1 MYTYTNMRQRR
12 KKARARF
19 SFRPKYCGSH
29 MHRAHMNHWN
39 LSSDQD
45 FKFNFLIIFECAM
58 EQISVMFFQRIYIS
72 TSTRLSPCVA
82 FISHSQRRVVKKKTE
97 EEEEQC
103 TLLAKIFA
111 RIMNNRSCC
120 LCFCCCCYYCYNFPL
135 ESHGWHQ
142 FINKCVNELDFSWLV
157 FLFLLF
163 NRSRTSS
170 SLSRHHF
177 SLRCTHRERMRK
189 SSLVVRHFP
198 LPLHLLAL
206 LIGVQKKGENT
217 NGQKNDYTNHY
228 DQLSTYNRPDFL
240 VSRLKVLRNS
250 GINQHIFNEQEF
262 VSVTPYRADAMR
274 W

>member
-1 MYTYTNMRQRR
+1 MYTYTNMRHTKR
-12 KKARARF
+12 KKSTRTF
-19 SFRPKYCGSH
+19 FVSFRPKYCGSH

-58 EQISVMFFQRIYIS
+58 ERISVMFFQRIYIS

-82 FISHSQRRVVKKKTE
+82 FISHSQRREKTEE

-111 RIMNNRSCC
+111 RIMNNRGCC
-120 LCFCCCCYYCYNFPL
+120 LCCCCCYYCYNFTL

-157 FLFLLF
+157 FFYSSCSVVHVRAALFRAITF
-163 NRSRTSS
+163 HYNAHT
-170 SLSRHHF
+170 
-177 SLRCTHRERMRK
+177 ERMRK

-217 NGQKNDYTNHY
+217 NGQKNDYRNHY
-228 DQLSTYNRPDFL
+228 DQLSTYNRSDFL
-240 VSRLKVLRNS
+240 VSRLKVLQNL
-250 GINQHIFNEQEF
+250 
-262 VSVTPYRADAMR
+262 V
-274 W
+274 